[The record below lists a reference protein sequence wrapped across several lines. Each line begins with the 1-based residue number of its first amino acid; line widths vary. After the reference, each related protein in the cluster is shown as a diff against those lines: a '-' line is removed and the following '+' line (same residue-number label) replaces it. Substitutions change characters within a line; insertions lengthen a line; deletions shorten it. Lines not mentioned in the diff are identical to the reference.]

1 VESLRFRVPAIFLA
15 GITLAALVTGGFA
28 LQLFLDYNEDKTTSD
43 LRRQAQGLAELYA
56 TQAIQSVDEG
66 RASPRFAAPLLEEAT
81 GTRLYYAGVE
91 IFPGQISGL
100 RRLDRSVLDW
110 EIVGAG
116 EIQTLQFKPPGTD
129 RFYLAAA
136 EPIEL
141 GGETFG
147 AIVVAKPRAELHN
160 SFMALISRLGLAFL
174 GGLAAALILVLYL
187 SRSVTRPL
195 RALSR
200 AADEVAAGRYDA
212 KLPRSRSDD
221 EIGHLTDRFRE
232 MTERLAESQRRER
245 TFLMVVSH
253 ELRTPVTAIR
263 GHIEALCEGL
273 AEDADARNASLDVI
287 RTESDRLARL
297 VGDVL
302 DLARLDARQFTLEQD
317 EVEMPRLLEQAYQ
330 AFSEEARRR
339 GIEYERT
346 FEAEPVIHTGG
357 DRDGGGVRGRFRARH
372 RPRGTRAHLPS
383 LLHARRIR
391 NRPRPPHRTRARTGA
406 RRGAG
411 SAVGARA
418 GIALRAQ
425 AARFLIRNYPFVRL
439 AEADRG
445 HNMWREEAATRVR
458 VSEPSLVDDLIGF
471 LGRAPDVVVERVA
484 SDEIEASAVSSLHH
498 ERLRDYLESYLSAW
512 QQDHPGVATEF

>member
-1 VESLRFRVPAIFLA
+1 MESLRFRVPAIFLA

-43 LRRQAQGLAELYA
+43 LRRQAQGLADLYA
-56 TQAIQSVDEG
+56 SQAIQSVDEG

-110 EIVGAG
+110 EILEAG
-116 EIQTLQFKPPGTD
+116 EMQTLQFKPPGTK

-141 GGETFG
+141 GGEIFG

-174 GGLAAALILVLYL
+174 GGLVASLILVLYL

-195 RALSR
+195 GALSR
-200 AADEVAAGRYDA
+200 AADQVAAGRYDA
-212 KLPRSRSDD
+212 KLPRARSND

-232 MTERLAESQRRER
+232 MTERLAQSQRRER

-263 GHIEALCEGL
+263 GHVEALREGL
-273 AEDADARNASLDVI
+273 AEDAEAREASLEVI
-287 RTESDRLARL
+287 RAETERLARL

-302 DLARLDARQFTLEQD
+302 DLARLDARRFTLEQD

-346 FEAEPVIHTGG
+346 FQAEPVIHTDG
-357 DRDGGGVRGRFRARH
+357 DRVLQIVSNLLGNAFSWTPDGGKIELTLAAGNGTVAVSVADSGPGIAREERERIFRPFYTRDGSGTGLGLPIARG
-372 RPRGTRAHLPS
+372 L
-383 LLHARRIR
+383 
-391 NRPRPPHRTRARTGA
+391 
-406 RRGAG
+406 
-411 SAVGARA
+411 ARA
-418 GIALRAQ
+418 LGGELGLQ
-425 AARFLIRNYPFVRL
+425 
-439 AEADRG
+439 
-445 HNMWREEAATRVR
+445 
-458 VSEPSLVDDLIGF
+458 SE
-471 LGRAPDVVVERVA
+471 LGRGSRFELRLPA
-484 SDEIEASAVSSLHH
+484 S
-498 ERLRDYLESYLSAW
+498 
-512 QQDHPGVATEF
+512 

>member
-43 LRRQAQGLAELYA
+43 LRRQAQGLADLYA
-56 TQAIQSVDEG
+56 SQAIQSVDEG

-110 EIVGAG
+110 EILEAG
-116 EIQTLQFKPPGTD
+116 EMQTLQFKPPGTN

-141 GGETFG
+141 GGEAFG

-174 GGLAAALILVLYL
+174 GGLVASLILVLYL

-195 RALSR
+195 GALSR
-200 AADEVAAGRYDA
+200 AADQVAAGRYDA
-212 KLPRSRSDD
+212 KLPRARSND

-263 GHIEALCEGL
+263 GHIEALREGL

-287 RTESDRLARL
+287 RTESNRLARL

-346 FEAEPVIHTGG
+346 FEAEPVIHTDG
-357 DRDGGGVRGRFRARH
+357 DRVLQIVSNLLGNAFSWTPDGGKIELTLAAGNGTVAVSVADSGPGIAREERERIFRPFYTRDGSGTGLGLPIARG
-372 RPRGTRAHLPS
+372 L
-383 LLHARRIR
+383 
-391 NRPRPPHRTRARTGA
+391 
-406 RRGAG
+406 
-411 SAVGARA
+411 ARA
-418 GIALRAQ
+418 LGGELGLQ
-425 AARFLIRNYPFVRL
+425 
-439 AEADRG
+439 
-445 HNMWREEAATRVR
+445 
-458 VSEPSLVDDLIGF
+458 SE
-471 LGRAPDVVVERVA
+471 LGRGSRFELRLPA
-484 SDEIEASAVSSLHH
+484 S
-498 ERLRDYLESYLSAW
+498 
-512 QQDHPGVATEF
+512 